1 MPSQEFRNE
10 WEFNQALQDLAV
22 QHGWEQPFHIPA
34 VAYRVTKDHSQPIP
48 AGFPDLLLRYRDVE
62 GKSTILVAELK
73 TDDES
78 SFPTEYQQKFLEDFA
93 QHVPTFVLRPRDWEY
108 IEQIL
113 RDGPPETIG
122 QVIEPS
128 PVVVR
133 RKEWMPPQRTI
144 DAIVYRLVEDI
155 RNPTFPRGDLAG
167 LRRMNPR
174 EPDTTAFYQLMGARG
189 LLGNQNLETKW
200 ALIMHGI
207 ALMTPSAHD
216 GGTPVGEA
224 LFEGGDPGRTN
235 AFYSDLR
242 LNKLLKARSSML
254 ATLMTQVFRMMNAA
268 NQPLDWREMATFIL
282 SEGID
287 ENKAEASRRRIAR
300 AYYGTEYRKSR
311 ARSA

>member
-1 MPSQEFRNE
+1 MPRHDFRDE
-10 WEFNQALQDLAV
+10 WEFNQAVQDLAF
-22 QHGWEQPFHIPA
+22 QHGWKQPFHIPA
-34 VAYRVTKDHSQPIP
+34 TAYRITKDHRQPIP

-78 SFPTEYQQKFLEDFA
+78 SFPNEHQQGFLEDFA

-113 RDGPPETIG
+113 RNGPPETTG

-133 RKEWMPPQRTI
+133 RKEWLPPQRTI
-144 DAIVYRLVEDI
+144 DAIVHRLVEDI
-155 RNPTFPRGDLAG
+155 RSPTFPRGDLAG

-174 EPDTTAFYQLMGARG
+174 EPDTAAFYQLMGARI
-189 LLGNQNLETKW
+189 LPGNQILETKW
-200 ALIMHGI
+200 ALIIHGI
-207 ALMTPSAHD
+207 ALMTPLAHD
-216 GGTPVGEA
+216 AGTPIGEA
-224 LFEGGDPGRTN
+224 LFEGGDSGRTH

-254 ATLMTQVFRMMNAA
+254 VTLMAQLFRMMNAA
-268 NQPLDWREMATFIL
+268 SQPLDWWEMASFIL

-300 AYYGTEYRKSR
+300 SYYGAEYRNSR
-311 ARSA
+311 TRTA

>member
-1 MPSQEFRNE
+1 MPTQDFRDE
-10 WEFNQALQDLAV
+10 WEFNQAVQELAV

-34 VAYRVTKDHSQPIP
+34 VAYRVAKEHSQPIP

-78 SFPTEYQQKFLEDFA
+78 SFPSEYQKRFLEDFA

-113 RDGPPETIG
+113 RDGPPETVG
-122 QVIEPS
+122 QVVVPS
-128 PVVVR
+128 PRVVR
-133 RKEWMPPQRTI
+133 SKEWLPPQRTI
-144 DAIVYRLVEDI
+144 NAIVYRLVEDI

-167 LRRMNPR
+167 LRRMDPR

-189 LLGNQNLETKW
+189 LLSNQDLETKW
-200 ALIMHGI
+200 ALIIHGI
-207 ALMTPSAHD
+207 ALMTPAAHD

-254 ATLMTQVFRMMNAA
+254 VTLMTQVFRMMNAA
-268 NQPLDWREMATFIL
+268 NQPFDWREMATFIL

-287 ENKAEASRRRIAR
+287 EDKAETSRRRIAR
-300 AYYGTEYRKSR
+300 SYYGTEFRNSR
-311 ARSA
+311 ARTT